1 MKSFAEADISALDKS
16 YRTRLI
22 NSLSGIKSANLI
34 GTKSK
39 GGDENLALFSSVVH
53 IGADPPLIGFIMRP
67 VHVERHTYENILE
80 TKCFTVCAVSTAFQQ
95 KAHQCSARYPRNV
108 SEFEAVGLLPEYHEA
123 FPAPFVGE
131 SPMQIGCVLE
141 DDIAIPANATR
152 LIVGRIKLI
161 RVSDG
166 LLMEDGYLNLASGDI
181 AAISSLDGWHSVG
194 PATRYSHAKP
204 DEALQIIHS

>member
-16 YRTRLI
+16 YRIRLI

-53 IGADPPLIGFIMRP
+53 LGADPPLLGFIMRP
-67 VHVERHTYENILE
+67 VHVERHTYKNILDSG
-80 TKCFTVCAVSTAFQQ
+80 CFTVNAVSTDFQQ
-95 KAHQCSARYPRNV
+95 KAHQTSARYPRHV

-152 LIVGRIKLI
+152 LLVGRIELI
-161 RVSDG
+161 RLSDD
-166 LLMEDGYLNLASGDI
+166 LLREDGYLDLASAAI
-181 AAISSLDGWHSVG
+181 AALSSLDGWHGVG
-194 PATRYSHAKP
+194 PPTRYSYAKP
-204 DEALQIIHS
+204 DEALQIIPS

>member
-1 MKSFAEADISALDKS
+1 MMTFAKADIEELDKR

-34 GTKSK
+34 GTKSM

-53 IGADPPLIGFIMRP
+53 VGANPPLLGFIMRP
-67 VHVERHTYENILE
+67 VHVERHTYENILQ
-80 TKCFTVCAVSTAFQQ
+80 TRCFTINAVSTAFQQ
-95 KAHQCSARYPRNV
+95 KAHQSSARYPRNI
-108 SEFEAVGLLPEYHEA
+108 SEFDALGLKSEYHED

-131 SPMQIGCVLE
+131 SPIQIACTLE
-141 DDIAIPANATR
+141 DDIVIPVNGTR

-161 RVSDG
+161 RVSDK
-166 LLMEDGYLNLASGDI
+166 LLKEDGYLDVSSGDV

-204 DEALQIIHS
+204 DEALKIIS